1 MAAVVIQLTGRANYR
16 RYGQKIGIDLEA
28 HPEVAALPS
37 VGMLTAC
44 VYWDDRGLNDL
55 ADRDD
60 VLGITRKIN
69 GGLTGIDDRRA
80 RLAVAKALLL

>member
-1 MAAVVIQLTGRANYR
+1 M
-16 RYGQKIGIDLEA
+16 

-44 VYWDDRGLNDL
+44 VCWDDHGLNDL

-60 VLGITRKIN
+60 ILGITRKVN
-69 GGLTGIDDRRA
+69 GGLNGLDDRRA
-80 RLAVAKALLL
+80 RMAAAKALML